1 MPQTKRLCGGQ
12 NVECKYGTKK
22 RFPFLSQGA
31 FVLTLAIRPPQQHV
45 IALSSQSRRTQQN
58 IGHPF
63 PGGPQALQGPRA
75 LRTMNLI
82 QTTTLKFKLRMHLNA
97 AKEPWFPKP
106 RQLFATMNGHV
117 HC

>member
-1 MPQTKRLCGGQ
+1 MPRGQ

-58 IGHPF
+58 IGHRF
-63 PGGPQALQGPRA
+63 PGGPQALGSSNDEFDTDHHPEIQASNPPERRQRTLVRKTKAAFCHHERTCA
-75 LRTMNLI
+75 LLTSRRP
-82 QTTTLKFKLRMHLNA
+82 KHKL
-97 AKEPWFPKP
+97 
-106 RQLFATMNGHV
+106 
-117 HC
+117 